1 MKKEIQI
8 SAAGNVE
15 IPAHLSIK
23 EKAIKLTGSADQ
35 PMHLLSI
42 GFFVTN

>member
-15 IPAHLSIK
+15 IPAYLSIK
-23 EKAIKLTGSADQ
+23 EKGYKIHREGS
-35 PMHLLSI
+35 
-42 GFFVTN
+42 